1 MIDMRERQELVG
13 RDTFTIAG
21 DLHIPSSVNLCL
33 NREGT
38 PGVQILKTFLTHPHW
53 THSPAEP
60 GPKVPVL
67 NMRCEPIIKNGGEK
81 KMDISTKR
89 VKLKGEDEVISVVNS
104 HLSRGGPTLV
114 FVNSRKT

>member
-1 MIDMRERQELVG
+1 MRERQELVG

-33 NREGT
+33 KREGT

-53 THSPAEP
+53 THNPAEP
-60 GPKVPVL
+60 GLKVPVV

-89 VKLKGEDEVISVVNS
+89 VKLVKYGKGLRSTS
-104 HLSRGGPTLV
+104 QFLPTLTHRISLGGV
-114 FVNSRKT
+114 R

>member
-1 MIDMRERQELVG
+1 MRERQELVR

-21 DLHIPSSVNLCL
+21 DLHIPASVNLCL

-67 NMRCEPIIKNGGEK
+67 NMRCEPIIKKGEEK
-81 KMDISTKR
+81 KMDINTRK
-89 VKLKGEDEVISVVNS
+89 VKLVKYGKGLRFTSQF
-104 HLSRGGPTLV
+104 LPTLTHGISLGGV
-114 FVNSRKT
+114 R